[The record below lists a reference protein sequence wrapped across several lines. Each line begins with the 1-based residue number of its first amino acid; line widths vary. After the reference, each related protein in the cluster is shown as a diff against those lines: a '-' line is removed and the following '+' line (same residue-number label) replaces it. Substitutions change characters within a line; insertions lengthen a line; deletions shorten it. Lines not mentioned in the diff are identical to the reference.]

1 MAKNEM
7 TCETSLIGAA
17 KTRDSS
23 GSMGSQMRCTD
34 MLENVAKDNKKI
46 ARRVLGVNAWDG
58 GCEWDFKASRLYYA
72 GVY

>member
-1 MAKNEM
+1 
-7 TCETSLIGAA
+7 
-17 KTRDSS
+17 
-23 GSMGSQMRCTD
+23 
-34 MLENVAKDNKKI
+34 MLEKVAKDNKKI